1 MIPDYATL
9 KIEQQESIAFLT
21 LNRPQ
26 KLNALSGTCFR
37 ELADAAHW
45 FNQQRAIKVVIV
57 KGAGR
62 TFSAGADIDDFSNN
76 PSESETWLERRD
88 KGQIGFRMTEVLEPY

>member
-26 KLNALSGTCFR
+26 KLNALSSTCLK